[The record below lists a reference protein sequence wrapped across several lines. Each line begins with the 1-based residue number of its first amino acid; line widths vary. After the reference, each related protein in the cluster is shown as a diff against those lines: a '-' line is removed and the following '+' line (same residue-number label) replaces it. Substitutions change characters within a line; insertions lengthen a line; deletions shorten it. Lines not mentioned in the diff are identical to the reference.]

1 MEIHAESAA
10 EFIRKTNN
18 EIKRSDRL
26 YSIVSTA
33 IVHGIESI
41 PVQVEADVSTGMP
54 VFEMV
59 GFLGAEVK
67 EAKERVRT
75 ALKNEGYFLPAKRI
89 TVNLSPAG
97 LRKTGSGFD
106 LPITV
111 AVMAALGIIPS
122 EQTRGILY
130 VGEIGLNGKVQ
141 PVRGILPIVF
151 GAAEQGFSR
160 CMVPKENYKEA
171 CIVPGIEV
179 IPAADL
185 KEVISFFQTGKWE
198 KIKSNGELNQITEM
212 KKQPDFAEL
221 HGQPFLKRACEVAV
235 SGMHNLLMVG
245 PPGAGKTMAAKRIPS
260 ILPPM
265 DEGEQME
272 LSKLYSV
279 CGLFEEKQLLLSER
293 PFRAPHHTITPQ
305 GLTGGGGVP
314 KPGEI
319 SLAHH
324 GVLFLDELTEFKK
337 ESIETLRQP
346 LEEKYV
352 RLVRAGGTYQYP
364 ADFMLV
370 AAMNPCACGNY
381 PDMQKCTC
389 SRGEIRRYLGRI
401 SKPLLDRIDLCVEV
415 PRLSYEELSSPGKK
429 EENSA
434 EIRKRV
440 KAAWELQRERY
451 DGTGIYYNSQMP
463 AECIE
468 EYCALDKK
476 KKAYLKQ
483 IYIKLNLSAR
493 AYHKILKVARTVAD
507 LDGSR
512 EVELEHLNE
521 AVCYRS
527 LDKKFWEQT

>member
-198 KIKSNGELNQITEM
+198 KIKSNGELNQ
-212 KKQPDFAEL
+212 L
-221 HGQPFLKRACEVAV
+221 
-235 SGMHNLLMVG
+235 
-245 PPGAGKTMAAKRIPS
+245 
-260 ILPPM
+260 
-265 DEGEQME
+265 
-272 LSKLYSV
+272 
-279 CGLFEEKQLLLSER
+279 
-293 PFRAPHHTITPQ
+293 
-305 GLTGGGGVP
+305 
-314 KPGEI
+314 
-319 SLAHH
+319 
-324 GVLFLDELTEFKK
+324 
-337 ESIETLRQP
+337 
-346 LEEKYV
+346 
-352 RLVRAGGTYQYP
+352 
-364 ADFMLV
+364 
-370 AAMNPCACGNY
+370 
-381 PDMQKCTC
+381 
-389 SRGEIRRYLGRI
+389 
-401 SKPLLDRIDLCVEV
+401 
-415 PRLSYEELSSPGKK
+415 
-429 EENSA
+429 
-434 EIRKRV
+434 
-440 KAAWELQRERY
+440 
-451 DGTGIYYNSQMP
+451 
-463 AECIE
+463 
-468 EYCALDKK
+468 
-476 KKAYLKQ
+476 
-483 IYIKLNLSAR
+483 
-493 AYHKILKVARTVAD
+493 
-507 LDGSR
+507 
-512 EVELEHLNE
+512 
-521 AVCYRS
+521 
-527 LDKKFWEQT
+527 